1 MDEQIRSVLDA
12 AFPDR
17 EFESVDA
24 AEPSWN
30 DKNETVAVAFADV
43 EEAYLKVAADG
54 DASRVARERAVME
67 YVGTHSSVPV
77 PTVLASETAGEVP
90 YLATAAM
97 DGQRRLELWYDDGAD
112 DEYRAALARQVGRAL
127 ARLHELRFE
136 SHGHVVGGDADG
148 LELENGPW
156 TDVLV
161 ERIERMRDIAGDG
174 RFDHHFEEVIAA
186 VEANRDLLDDAPAA
200 LVHGDPAHPNCVHTG
215 AAVGRADAD
224 ARGDAAAPDDGQVGF
239 LDWEISHVGD
249 PARELRR
256 TCRLQFGPLVSDGPE
271 RLVSAFREGYRET
284 AGSLPDGFADRRPI
298 YDAVTFLGAS
308 GFFEKWEHRA
318 DEPTEEL
325 AERVQADMEER
336 LAEIRR

>member
-1 MDEQIRSVLDA
+1 MDERIRSVLDA

-17 EFESVDA
+17 EVESVEA

-30 DKNETVAVAFADV
+30 DNNETVAVAFADDDADR
-43 EEAYLKVAADG
+43 ERIYLKIAADG
-54 DASRVARERAVME
+54 DASRIARERAVME
-67 YVGTHSSVPV
+67 YVGTRSSVPV

-97 DGQRRLELWYDDGAD
+97 DGQRRLELWYDEEAD
-112 DEYRAALARQVGRAL
+112 EERHARLARQIGRSL

-148 LELENGPW
+148 LELETGPW

-161 ERIERMRDIAGDG
+161 ERIERMADIAGDG
-174 RFDHHFEEVIAA
+174 RFDHHFEEVVAA
-186 VEANRDLLDDAPAA
+186 VEANRDLLDGAPAA
-200 LVHGDPAHPNCVHTG
+200 LVHGDPAHPNCVHAELDTG
-215 AAVGRADAD
+215 DERVGL
-224 ARGDAAAPDDGQVGF
+224 

-256 TCRLQFGPLVSDGPE
+256 TCRLQFGPLRSVGPE
-271 RLVSAFREGYRET
+271 RLVSAFHAGYRET
-284 AGSLPDGFADRRPI
+284 AGSLPEGFEARRPV

-318 DEPTEEL
+318 DDPTEEL
-325 AERVQADMEER
+325 AAEVRAEMDRR
-336 LAEIRR
+336 LAAIR

>member
-1 MDEQIRSVLDA
+1 MDERVAAALDA

-17 EFESVDA
+17 EVESVET

-30 DKNETVAVAFADV
+30 DKNETVRVEFADRADADSDR
-43 EEAYLKVAADG
+43 EAAYLKVAADG
-54 DASRVARERAVME
+54 DGTRVARERAVMT
-67 YVGTHSSVPV
+67 YVGSRSAVPV
-77 PTVLASETAGEVP
+77 PTVLASDAAAEVP

-97 DGQRRLELWYDDGAD
+97 DGRRRLELWYADDAD
-112 DEYRAALARQVGRAL
+112 DERRAALARQVGRAL

-148 LELENGPW
+148 LELDAGPW

-161 ERIERMRDIAGDG
+161 ERIERMRAIAGEG
-174 RFDHHFEEVIAA
+174 RFDHHFDEVIAA
-186 VEANRDLLDDAPAA
+186 VEANRDLLDGAPAA
-200 LVHGDPAHPNCVHTG
+200 LVHGDPAHPNCIHS
-215 AAVGRADAD
+215 DPD
-224 ARGDAAAPDDGQVGF
+224 ERGETRVGF

-256 TCRLQFGPLVSDGPE
+256 TCRLQFGPLLSDGPKN
-271 RLVSAFREGYRET
+271 LVSALHEGYRET
-284 AGSLPDGFADRRPI
+284 AGSLPDGFETRRPI

-308 GFFEKWEHRA
+308 GFFEKWEQRA

-325 AERVQADMEER
+325 AEQVQDDMEAR
-336 LAEIRR
+336 LSEIRR